1 MVADPQIKVELGC
14 FGETHMKKWYEELFE
29 DYAETYDREP
39 YTKGTLAEVDF
50 IEREIGQDKSTR
62 ILDIGCGTGRHA
74 IELARRGYDVT
85 GVDLSASQLRKARE
99 KAQAAG
105 VAVRFEQ
112 ADARQLGFR
121 GGFQLVIMICGGA
134 FPLMETD
141 EENFA
146 ILGSAAAA
154 LEPDGKLVCA
164 TMNALFPLFHSVKE
178 FLDSNAAEGSIRD
191 NRFDWITFRERSVLE
206 TVDDSGR
213 AMTLNCNERYYAP
226 SEMTWLLKSLGF
238 RKVEV
243 FGCPTGNF
251 SRENQLTPDDFQM
264 LVVAGEFTG

>member
-1 MVADPQIKVELGC
+1 LE
-14 FGETHMKKWYEELFE
+14 GERVKKWYEELFE
-29 DYAETYDREP
+29 DYAETYDKQP
-39 YTKGTLAEVDF
+39 FTSGTLAEVDF
-50 IEREIGQDKSTR
+50 IEREIGYDKSVR

-85 GVDLSASQLRKARE
+85 GVDLSASQLGRARE

-105 VAVRFEQ
+105 VAVRFQQ
-112 ADARQLGFR
+112 ADARQLRFR
-121 GGFQLVIMICGGA
+121 GGFQLVIMICEGA

-154 LEPDGKLVCA
+154 LEPNGKLIC
-164 TMNALFPLFHSVKE
+164 TTLNALFPLFHSVKE
-178 FLDSNAAEGSIRD
+178 FLDSNPAEGCSRD
-191 NRFDWITFRERSVLE
+191 NRFDLTTFRDHSLFEA
-206 TVDDSGR
+206 VDDSGR
-213 AMTLNCNERYYAP
+213 TKTLSCNERYYAP

-251 SRENQLTPDDFQM
+251 SRENKLTPGDFEM
-264 LVVAGEFTG
+264 LVVAGEYAAASAIVARCAG